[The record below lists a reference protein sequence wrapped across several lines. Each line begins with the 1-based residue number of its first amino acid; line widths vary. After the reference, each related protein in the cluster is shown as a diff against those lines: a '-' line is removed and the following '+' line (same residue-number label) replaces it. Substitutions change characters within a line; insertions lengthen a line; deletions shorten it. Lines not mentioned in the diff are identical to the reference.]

1 MARRIEVELTSK
13 REDGRWTWR
22 AAGAKQ
28 PRGELDGSLLYE
40 GARIGDVVR
49 AEADFEIDG
58 ILVTSVLPP
67 KERKRSEPERVEI
80 IGPPRDERGV
90 TSSLTGKPERTGP
103 DRPRRADDARGP
115 GRRERS
121 GREEHGRGDESARRD
136 QGVRRPAGA
145 RTPRTEDRSA
155 RGPRPE
161 RRPRPEAPP
170 PAPRPRRLNPGHAH
184 RQAVLA
190 SLPPEQRPIAEQA
203 LRGGLPGVRQAV
215 EAQNAQLRQQGQPE
229 VNAQPL
235 LAIAEQLLPQLKAA
249 DWRDR
254 AEAAVKMVDELSVRD
269 LRAVVTG
276 ADAARDDEGRLLAG
290 TLREALE
297 RRLQEQR
304 DAWISDITTALGDV
318 RLVRALRL
326 SGRPPDPA
334 TRIPAELALRLSD
347 AAGAALA
354 PDAPADRWQVL
365 LDAVVESPVRRSV
378 KPAGLPTDA
387 PEDLLQVARQAAG
400 KVPALAG
407 LLGIAMPPPPGP
419 PRPLRP
425 APGATPPRRTSGGRA
440 RGPIPPPPSPPTPP
454 PPSPPPADSTAE
466 GH

>member
-40 GARIGDVVR
+40 GAKIGDVVR

-155 RGPRPE
+155 RGP
-161 RRPRPEAPP
+161 
-170 PAPRPRRLNPGHAH
+170 
-184 RQAVLA
+184 
-190 SLPPEQRPIAEQA
+190 
-203 LRGGLPGVRQAV
+203 
-215 EAQNAQLRQQGQPE
+215 
-229 VNAQPL
+229 
-235 LAIAEQLLPQLKAA
+235 
-249 DWRDR
+249 
-254 AEAAVKMVDELSVRD
+254 
-269 LRAVVTG
+269 
-276 ADAARDDEGRLLAG
+276 
-290 TLREALE
+290 
-297 RRLQEQR
+297 
-304 DAWISDITTALGDV
+304 
-318 RLVRALRL
+318 
-326 SGRPPDPA
+326 
-334 TRIPAELALRLSD
+334 
-347 AAGAALA
+347 
-354 PDAPADRWQVL
+354 
-365 LDAVVESPVRRSV
+365 
-378 KPAGLPTDA
+378 
-387 PEDLLQVARQAAG
+387 
-400 KVPALAG
+400 
-407 LLGIAMPPPPGP
+407 
-419 PRPLRP
+419 
-425 APGATPPRRTSGGRA
+425 
-440 RGPIPPPPSPPTPP
+440 
-454 PPSPPPADSTAE
+454 
-466 GH
+466 